1 MNNYLKKE
9 INAWKNTL
17 LMTLFLIAAA
27 VFLMLAIGLMQLPKT
42 GLALVIL
49 LTIANSYLDYKIR
62 QKPTGNILLASGYLM
77 LIFNFQIIFLVA
89 KINTGAIILPILILS
104 IIGVITL
111 QQAIKRNY
119 KNYVLYN
126 RLIMATILAL
136 SALHAINMI

>member
-136 SALHAINMI
+136 SALHAINRI